1 MAKIL
6 LVEDTASLA
15 ELVRGWLE
23 SEQHIV
29 ESVDNG
35 SEALSRVRFYPYDII
50 VIDWGLPDISGVE
63 VCKTLRKEG
72 KMLPILMLTAKKGI
86 DEKETGFQSGV
97 DDYLTKPFEL
107 RELSARIGALLRR
120 QGGMESLS
128 LKVGYLEMDP
138 QSHKVTR
145 AGHEIHLQPKEFTL
159 LEFFMRRTG
168 QVFSLEAILER
179 LWSADDDASVESVR
193 KHISRLRANCR
204 TQEILPRS
212 KMFTVWVTSW
222 NSRQTQTGAAN
233 GS

>member
-6 LVEDTASLA
+6 LVEDTATLA
-15 ELVRGWLE
+15 ELICSWLE

-29 ESVDNG
+29 ESVDTG

-50 VIDWGLPDISGVE
+50 VIDWGLPDVSGIE

-72 KMLPILMLTAKKGI
+72 KTLPILMLTAKKSI
-86 DEKETGFQSGV
+86 DEKETGFHSGV

-120 QGGMESLS
+120 QKSIESLI
-128 LKVGYLEMDP
+128 LKTGNLELNP

-145 AGHEIHLQPKEFTL
+145 AGQEIHLQPKEFSL
-159 LEFFMRRTG
+159 LEFFMRHRG

-193 KHISRLRANCR
+193 KHISRLRAKLQDAGDSPALRNVHGVGYKL
-204 TQEILPRS
+204 E
-212 KMFTVWVTSW
+212 
-222 NSRQTQTGAAN
+222 
-233 GS
+233 